1 MQPGSSCITSLTES
15 ETKPKKIALVEIKGK
30 NFRVNPIV
38 IPNMRKFVFKSIALC
53 NYKQLDPASPAI
65 ANDIEAVLDDEM
77 EGILHQIQNEAKLPL
92 VRLAVDATGGAAS
105 CALAQEDATGFPSI
119 PVQIYGAKFVGK
131 IANPNTLLYWRRKHV
146 TSASREPGEAEAGE
160 IVSGMAQF
168 DMMSTMIE
176 NSLKE
181 MGGLTIL
188 SNRHMHEACLCS
200 WPE

>member
-15 ETKPKKIALVEIKGK
+15 ETKPKKSALVEIRGK

-77 EGILHQIQNEAKLPL
+77 ERILHQIQNEAKLPL
-92 VRLAVDATGGAAS
+92 VRLAV
-105 CALAQEDATGFPSI
+105 DATGFPSI

-188 SNRHMHEACLCS
+188 SNRHMHEACLC
-200 WPE
+200 

>member
-15 ETKPKKIALVEIKGK
+15 ETKPKKIALVEIRGK

-92 VRLAVDATGGAAS
+92 VRLAV
-105 CALAQEDATGFPSI
+105 DATGFPSI

-200 WPE
+200 WSE

>member
-92 VRLAVDATGGAAS
+92 VRLGRGRHGISLHSGADLR
-105 CALAQEDATGFPSI
+105 C
-119 PVQIYGAKFVGK
+119 QIRGENRQSKYTVVLETQAC
-131 IANPNTLLYWRRKHV
+131 NQ
-146 TSASREPGEAEAGE
+146 REPRAGRGRGGGDRVGHGAVRHDVDDDRE
-160 IVSGMAQF
+160 QSEGDGRIDDSQQ
-168 DMMSTMIE
+168 STYAR
-176 NSLKE
+176 SLFVHMVKV
-181 MGGLTIL
+181 MG
-188 SNRHMHEACLCS
+188 
-200 WPE
+200 